1 MDNTNP
7 MNKLNPK
14 LEELIASVRKTVLV
28 TNMSLATALETSF
41 MATYENKN
49 GICSMAMR
57 KDNTAIMLAN
67 GTGGDV
73 VYKCDFII
81 SGEGIGERR
90 AVFQCEDAES
100 AEEIYELLN
109 DRMYAWSNGEINE
122 VGVD

>member
-7 MNKLNPK
+7 MNKINPK

-49 GICSMAMR
+49 GICSMAVK
-57 KDNTAIMLAN
+57 KDNTAILLASGN
-67 GTGGDV
+67 GSDV

-81 SGEGIGERR
+81 SDEGIGERR
-90 AVFQCEDAES
+90 AIFQCESEES
-100 AEEIYELLN
+100 AEEIYELLSE
-109 DRMYAWSNGEINE
+109 RMYAWSNGEINE
-122 VGVD
+122 VGVE

>member
-1 MDNTNP
+1 

-81 SGEGIGERR
+81 SGEGIGERKS
-90 AVFQCEDAES
+90 VFQCEDAES

>member
-7 MNKLNPK
+7 MNKINPK

-49 GICSMAMR
+49 GICSMAVK
-57 KDNTAIMLAN
+57 KDNTAILLASGN
-67 GTGGDV
+67 KSDV

-81 SGEGIGERR
+81 SGEGIGERKSI
-90 AVFQCEDAES
+90 FQCESEES
-100 AEEIYELLN
+100 AEEIYELLSE
-109 DRMYAWSNGEINE
+109 RMYAWSNGEINE
-122 VGVD
+122 VGVE

>member
-7 MNKLNPK
+7 MNKLSLK
-14 LEELIASVRKTVLV
+14 LEELIASVRKTVLI

-49 GICSMAMR
+49 GICSMAVK
-57 KDNTAIMLAN
+57 KDNTAILLAN
-67 GTGGDV
+67 GSGGDV
-73 VYKCDFII
+73 VYKCDFVI
-81 SGEGIGERR
+81 SEKGIGERR
-90 AVFQCEDAES
+90 AIFQCGDAES

-122 VGVD
+122 VGID

>member
-1 MDNTNP
+1 
-7 MNKLNPK
+7 MNNLNPK

-49 GICSMAMR
+49 GICSMAVR
-57 KDNTAIMLAN
+57 KDNTAILLASGN
-67 GTGGDV
+67 GGDV

-90 AVFQCEDAES
+90 AIFQCEDVES
-100 AEEIYELLN
+100 AEEIYELLSE
-109 DRMYAWSNGEINE
+109 RMYAWSNGEINE